1 MERKISEKEID
12 EMLDPKELEGINNLA
27 EEIFKRPKAQ
37 IKEKGKRGRK
47 KKAAVIN
54 ADFDNA
60 VNEMIE
66 ENNKIAPA
74 QMDVR
79 IPEEVVKV
87 CETRIEWLSSQIEEM
102 QAQTNE
108 IESLIRKFKEE
119 CKVLVDFIV
128 QKGQ

>member
-1 MERKISEKEID
+1 MERKVSE
-12 EMLDPKELEGINNLA
+12 
-27 EEIFKRPKAQ
+27 
-37 IKEKGKRGRK
+37 
-47 KKAAVIN
+47 
-54 ADFDNA
+54 
-60 VNEMIE
+60 E

-119 CKVLVDFIV
+119 CKILADFIV
-128 QKGQ
+128 QKGK